1 MAIRTELTLRLP
13 NSPGALA
20 DVCATLAA
28 ERVRLLALQ
37 LEANGTLHLVVD
49 NPVRAAGTLRERR
62 HTVTENQVIVAA
74 VSNAHGALAATLA
87 LLRDTGANVEYAYA
101 AASSEP
107 GETTFLVLGVDD
119 ALRAGAAAGL

>member
-37 LEANGTLHLVVD
+37 LEANGTLRLVVD

-62 HTVTENQVIVAA
+62 HTVTETDVMVTA
-74 VSNAHGALAATLA
+74 VSNAHGALAATLG
-87 LLRDTGANVEYAYA
+87 LLRDAGANVEYAYA
-101 AASSEP
+101 AASSDSSD
-107 GETTFLVLGVDD
+107 TTFLVLGVDD
-119 ALRAGAAAGL
+119 ALRASTASGL